1 MDELEQ
7 RLRAAL
13 EGSPVLWSVIQN
25 AERLD
30 LADYYIGA
38 GCIAQ
43 TVWNCQND
51 LPPLHGISD
60 IDLAY
65 YDGEDLSWEGE
76 NAVICRARALF
87 GALPLSLD
95 VKNQARVHLW
105 YGEKFGKDIEPYS
118 SLEAAIRTW
127 PTSSTA
133 VGVRLRCGELS
144 VFAPFGLEDLFSQ
157 RVRPN
162 RVQVSQADYEKKCAR
177 WGKMW
182 DTLTFEKW

>member
-25 AERLD
+25 AQQLGLEN
-30 LADYYIGA
+30 YCIGA
-38 GCIAQ
+38 GCVAQ
-43 TVWNCQND
+43 TVWNRQNG
-51 LPPLHGISD
+51 LPPLWGISD

-65 YDGEDLSWEGE
+65 YNAGDLSWEGE
-76 NAVICRARALF
+76 DAVIRQARSLF
-87 GALPLSLD
+87 GVLPLSLD
-95 VKNQARVHLW
+95 IKNQARVHLW
-105 YGEKFGKDIEPYS
+105 YGEKFGTNIPPYP

-127 PTSSTA
+127 PTTSTA
-133 VGVRLRCGELS
+133 IGVRLRHGELS

-177 WGKMW
+177 WGKIW